1 MSFVPPRCPNPT
13 CEQHTRPK
21 PGFFRRRGF
30 YFPACRQEGVPRFR
44 CKTCRRGFSRQTFR
58 YDYRDRRPH
67 DNAIL
72 FSLLTG
78 GMGLRQAGRVLV
90 MDVRAVQQKARKMA
104 AMCSQLHENLC
115 PRLPANRLHLRVLC
129 VGRPQH
135 PRGVLLRPEHH
146 PFPQLPPEKTY
157 VLDEEE
163 TYEGASI
170 RPLTMPVLI
179 EKETWFVVAT
189 AVGTIRRLAPV
200 GSARRVR
207 QDRDERR
214 GIRPDQSRQCVLEM
228 MTSFARKVPDGNVL
242 LLTDQKASYTK
253 IAYEVF
259 GERVVHKTTAGTLA
273 RDTHNPLFPINTTLA
288 MTRDNCGRLRRRSW
302 LVTKKAEGLRNH
314 LHLFT
319 AYRNYVR
326 RRFNRDSKEET
337 PARILGL
344 LPRHLDRNEVLA
356 WRQDWGDQ
364 SIHPMSSLGSH
375 TVRDAMRA

>member
-1 MSFVPPRCPNPT
+1 VSFVPPRCPNPT

-115 PRLPANRLHLRVLC
+115 PRLPANRGWL
-129 VGRPQH
+129 
-135 PRGVLLRPEHH
+135 
-146 PFPQLPPEKTY
+146 
-157 VLDEEE
+157 LDEEE

-356 WRQDWGDQ
+356 WRQDWGDH
-364 SIHPMSSLGSH
+364 SIHPMSSLGTH